1 VKVVS
6 VVPGGDARGALNA
19 SWGEVMSHV
28 NTRMGFVDPL
38 RVTRYMQ
45 MPTRFA
51 VDTCRAPKRGSGV
64 DSSGAVLWYKPLD
77 LIDFTA
83 FW

>member
-1 VKVVS
+1 VVQ
-6 VVPGGDARGALNA
+6 
-19 SWGEVMSHV
+19 E
-28 NTRMGFVDPL
+28 
-38 RVTRYMQ
+38 RVTRYLQ

-64 DSSGAVLWYKPLD
+64 DSFGAILWYEPLD